1 MEKLDCCPKRRECTI
16 NDCTDC
22 FAFWCY
28 EFGFAK
34 GASQAVRAM
43 NGIEPIILK
52 NQPPLFLQSFDGAEE
67 LERLERK
74 LKGCSE

>member
-28 EFGFAK
+28 EFGFSE
-34 GASQAVRAM
+34 GARQAVRAM

-52 NQPPLFLQSFDGAEE
+52 NQLPLSLQGFSGAEE
-67 LERLERK
+67 LERIKRELE
-74 LKGCSE
+74 GS